1 MHQMSISPQLKC
13 PQQMH
18 QLPLFEYTGYTSS
31 VSSSLGNWIIFFSKF
46 FFFFKCPVK
55 MFDLNLNQLFWG

>member
-31 VSSSLGNWIIFFSKF
+31 VFSSLGNWIIFLFY
-46 FFFFKCPVK
+46 FKCPVK
-55 MFDLNLNQLFWG
+55 VFDLNLNQLFWG